1 MVIPPNQPPT
11 PRPQNPSQ
19 APQDAQSD
27 PENKT
32 GVRPGQNDLAH
43 EAELQ
48 RSGKAGRSAAINA
61 NTPRPSE
68 GEKNTTRNPDLEKS
82 TP

>member
-19 APQDAQSD
+19 APQDPQSD

-32 GVRPGQNDLAH
+32 GARPGPDELAH
-43 EAELQ
+43 EAQLQ
-48 RSGKAGRSAAINA
+48 RDGSAGRSAATNA
-61 NTPRPSE
+61 NTPRPTE
-68 GEKNTTRNPDLEKS
+68 PEKNTTRDPDLEKS

>member
-1 MVIPPNQPPT
+1 MVIPPYLPPT
-11 PRPQNPSQ
+11 PRPQNPSL
-19 APQDAQSD
+19 APQDPLSD
-27 PENKT
+27 PEHKT
-32 GVRPGQNDLAH
+32 GAQPSPDDLAK

-48 RSGKAGRSAAINA
+48 RDGSAGRSSAINA

-68 GEKNTTRNPDLEKS
+68 GEKHTVRDPDLEKS